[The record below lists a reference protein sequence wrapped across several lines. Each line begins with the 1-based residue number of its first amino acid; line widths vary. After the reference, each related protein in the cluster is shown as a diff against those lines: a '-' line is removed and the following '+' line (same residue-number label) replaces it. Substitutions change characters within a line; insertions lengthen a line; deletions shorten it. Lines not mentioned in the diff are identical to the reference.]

1 MFGAMATTTI
11 EIPTRDGPCTT
22 EVVTPEGA
30 GPWPVVIK
38 FYDAAGARPAQTKI
52 AERIAKLGYV
62 VLQPDL
68 FHRSPPLSSVIEA
81 ELTLAAIVKV
91 FADQELRTKF
101 MQGWYLPAL
110 SYANLTTTIGA
121 VLEHV
126 AKRTDVNARIG
137 TTGYCMGGNA
147 AFRAATIFG
156 DRIAA
161 TAAFHPGGLV
171 TGQADSPH
179 TKASSIKSRVYLGPA
194 KGDLPPEAEAKLR
207 AMLDAGH
214 ATYAIEHYDADHGYA
229 VSDSPTYD
237 EVAAEKHYAALEQL
251 FREELT

>member
-1 MFGAMATTTI
+1 MVGSMPTTMI
-11 EIPTRDGPCTT
+11 EIPTKDGPCTT

-30 GPWPVVIK
+30 GPWPVVIE
-38 FYDAAGARPAQTKI
+38 FYDAAGLRPAQTQI
-52 AERIAKLGYV
+52 AERIAKMGYV
-62 VLQPDL
+62 VVQPDL
-68 FHRSPPLSSVIEA
+68 FHRSPPLSSLIEGGI
-81 ELTLAAIVKV
+81 TLAAIAKV
-91 FADQELRTKF
+91 FADEDLRTKF

-121 VLEHV
+121 VLGHI
-126 AKRTDVNARIG
+126 AKRTDVNGRIG

-156 DRIAA
+156 DQIAA

-179 TKASSIKSRVYLGPA
+179 TKAGSIKSRVYLGPA

-207 AMLDAGH
+207 TQLDAGH
-214 ATYAIEHYDADHGYA
+214 VTYVIEHYDADHGYA
-229 VSDSPTYD
+229 VSDAPTYN
-237 EVAAEKHYAALEQL
+237 EAAAEKHYAALEQL
-251 FREELT
+251 FRETLA